1 MCCSERY
8 TESRGRSSV
17 PRTFFLTRPWRN
29 LRFSDR
35 STDIATPIRP
45 STGTRSGCRF
55 TGLTSNRFG
64 LVFDTFALVRLRR
77 SQPSD
82 FRSNRSQQLTVG
94 ALQRQRNL
102 ALNLGRNLRRQLIDD
117 WMRVAQ
123 GQIDQVALDVGA
135 IAYAIDLEHRLKA
148 LAHALGHIGHELAHQ
163 TMHCTFV
170 GTIARTFHH
179 DLGIGNINHEA
190 RMYPRF

>member
-45 STGTRSGCRF
+45 STGTRSGGRL

-64 LVFDTFALVRLRR
+64 LVFDTFAFVRLRR
-77 SQPSD
+77 AQPSYL
-82 FRSNRSQQLTVG
+82 RSDRTQQLAVG

-102 ALNLGRNLRRQLIDD
+102 ALNLGRDLRRQLINDR
-117 WMRVAQ
+117 MRVAQ
-123 GQIDQVALDVGA
+123 GQVDQVALDVGA
-135 IAYAIDLEHRLKA
+135 IAHAVDLEHRLKA
-148 LAHALGHIGHELAHQ
+148 LAHALGH
-163 TMHCTFV
+163 V
-170 GTIARTFHH
+170 G
-179 DLGIGNINHEA
+179 
-190 RMYPRF
+190 